1 MSKVKQLST
10 AIDELI
16 EAGKTLTEVGLDLKQ
31 YFTATAE
38 QVSET
43 KETKETPA
51 ATAEEIA
58 TTISFEEVRKILSA
72 KASADNGKYK
82 NELKALVAKYSNT
95 GTLKG
100 VPEDKYQSLIAEAEV
115 IGNV

>member
-1 MSKVKQLST
+1 MSRVKTLST

-16 EAGKTLTEVGLDLKQ
+16 EAGKTLTEVGLALKQ
-31 YFTATAE
+31 YFTATTEGVPEA
-38 QVSET
+38 
-43 KETKETPA
+43 KETPA
-51 ATAEEIA
+51 APAEETA

-82 NELKALVAKYSNT
+82 NELKALVAKYSDT